1 MAIKKYGKA
10 FLFSTTFLLAG
21 LQLGK
26 WVNKDTGFRVQ
37 KVTVIGCKTLS
48 EPEVLAA
55 AKAPLNKSI
64 FDVEFAAIT
73 KRVETLPF
81 VERVQV
87 SRIFPSTLVI
97 AVQERRPLALI
108 NNAGLWP
115 IDEHG
120 VVLPRLQSGRR
131 MSDPASFDTPV
142 LSGITFV
149 KDKEHKQLPASAKP
163 LLDLL
168 AELRTGNPML
178 YHSISELSV
187 NAKGYLTFYLMKGG
201 VPVYL
206 GRDNWMEKSE
216 RLFIFLQRAQPASGK
231 LAAIDLRYA
240 NQIVTRES

>member
-37 KVTVIGCKTLS
+37 KVVVTGCKTLS
-48 EPEVLAA
+48 EPEVLAV
-55 AKAPLNKSI
+55 AKAPLHKSI

-73 KRVETLPF
+73 KRVEALPF

-120 VVLPRLQSGRR
+120 VILPRLQSGRR

-142 LSGITFV
+142 LSGIAFARG
-149 KDKEHKQLPASAKP
+149 KEHKQLPASAKP
-163 LLDLL
+163 LLDFL
-168 AELRTGNPML
+168 AELRASNPML
-178 YHSISELSV
+178 YHSISELNL
-187 NAKGYLTFYLMKGG
+187 NAKGNLTFYLMKGG

-206 GRDNWMEKSE
+206 GRDHWMEKSE
-216 RLFIFLQRAQPASGK
+216 LLFIFLQRAQPAAGK

-240 NQIVTRES
+240 NQIVTKES

>member
-26 WVNKDTGFRVQ
+26 WVNKDAGFSVQ
-37 KVTVIGCKTLS
+37 KVMVIGCKVLS
-48 EPEVLAA
+48 EPEVLAV
-55 AKAPLNKSI
+55 AKVPMHKSI
-64 FDVEFAAIT
+64 FDVEFAPIA
-73 KRVETLPF
+73 KRVEALPF
-81 VERVQV
+81 VQRVQV

-97 AVQERRPLALI
+97 TVEERRPLALI

-115 IDEHG
+115 VDEQG
-120 VVLPRLQSGRR
+120 VILPRLQSNRR

-142 LSGITFV
+142 LSGIAFA
-149 KDKEHKQLPASAKP
+149 KERKQLPASAWP

-168 AELRTGNPML
+168 AELRASNQML
-178 YHSISELSV
+178 YHSISELSL
-187 NAKGYLTFYLMKGG
+187 NAKGHLTFYLMKGG

-206 GRDNWMEKSE
+206 GRDNWVEKSE
-216 RLFIFLQRAQPASGK
+216 RLFIFLQHAQPPSGK

-240 NQIVTRES
+240 NQIVTKES

>member
-1 MAIKKYGKA
+1 LEFEGVIFMAIKKYGKV

-37 KVTVIGCKTLS
+37 K
-48 EPEVLAA
+48 EVLTA
-55 AKAPLNKSI
+55 AKAPMNKSI

-115 IDEHG
+115 IDEYG
-120 VVLPRLQSGRR
+120 VVLPQLQAGRR
-131 MSDPASFDTPV
+131 MNDPASFDTPV
-142 LSGITFV
+142 LSGIALA
-149 KDKEHKQLPASAKP
+149 KDKERKQLPAAAKP
-163 LLDLL
+163 LLDFLT
-168 AELRTGNPML
+168 ELRTSNPML
-178 YHSISELSV
+178 YHSISELNL
-187 NAKGYLTFYLMKGG
+187 NAKGNLTFYLMQGG

-206 GRDNWMEKSE
+206 GPDSWMEKSE
-216 RLFIFLQRAQPASGK
+216 RLFIFLQHVQTTSGK